1 MIVVSENTKRNYYNA
16 ANYKLEESY
25 AAFEILSSTLYSNK
39 IGAVVRELLSNAID
53 SHNRSRKK
61 DIPVEIGVEQR
72 TDGDIFYVEDFGL
85 GLTEDEATYLFST
98 YFATTKGDENESIG
112 GFGLGCK
119 SPFAYTDSF
128 KVIATKAG
136 EVNTFLASREPGD
149 LPKFFLDKKE
159 FVNKSNGLRIE
170 VPIKAHDARFFCA
183 EILRHVKFFR
193 PVPNTQLINDFIAYD
208 DSEDV
213 NKILSMINQQGFA
226 CLNTS
231 YYNEY
236 RNKIGVLIGGI
247 YYPVNI
253 IDDNYDYI
261 KSVACTVIIDAPIG
275 SVSVSASRESISY
288 DKKTEE
294 YLRAKIL
301 EIKRFISN
309 DIARISNIESLFK
322 RSDKYIEKY
331 LSNTSVYRET
341 MVHNIDSTVSAE
353 FPNGKYVAYT
363 YSDQNNFVKNKII
376 IDTRNLANTVSYLV
390 KAIRNYIVVTLDYS
404 DSHNITRNKSR
415 IIKLYATNLNKNIL
429 VIDRRAAPNFIL
441 DNMINDPEYISVMD
455 FSEVVRTVE
464 EFDTK
469 NIVSIKKTY
478 KITPKNI
485 VSNLDTGTSISLDNY
500 NHEETCFYLA
510 SKNDDF
516 GYSVFSQA
524 ENYAKMYNV
533 NPKLFIRTSSSY
545 SKRIENAGFRL
556 IDMRTKDNVFYTI
569 DIQVMRFFASHFA
582 NKEDYVRFVIY
593 CYLIS
598 SIRDYFRWKRYNIN
612 QFSTIGKIDIVNF
625 YMSNMDI
632 SACAEGYDSKV
643 VEDLEYL
650 YDEEYIKSIDEDSYL
665 RHKIGMFIVNTDNY
679 ISDFIC
685 DNIHRIQTEY
695 PLLKLISGNSEKD
708 ANVQLIDVINEKY
721 INAKL

>member
-1 MIVVSENTKRNYYNA
+1 
-16 ANYKLEESY
+16 
-25 AAFEILSSTLYSNK
+25 
-39 IGAVVRELLSNAID
+39 
-53 SHNRSRKK
+53 
-61 DIPVEIGVEQR
+61 
-72 TDGDIFYVEDFGL
+72 
-85 GLTEDEATYLFST
+85 
-98 YFATTKGDENESIG
+98 
-112 GFGLGCK
+112 
-119 SPFAYTDSF
+119 
-128 KVIATKAG
+128 
-136 EVNTFLASREPGD
+136 
-149 LPKFFLDKKE
+149 
-159 FVNKSNGLRIE
+159 
-170 VPIKAHDARFFCA
+170 
-183 EILRHVKFFR
+183 
-193 PVPNTQLINDFIAYD
+193 
-208 DSEDV
+208 
-213 NKILSMINQQGFA
+213 MINQQGFA

-231 YYNEY
+231 YFDEY

-261 KSVACTVIIDAPIG
+261 KYVACTVIIDAPIG

-294 YLRAKIL
+294 YLRAKML

-309 DIARISNIESLFK
+309 DIARISKIESLFK

-331 LSNTSVYRET
+331 LRHTSVYRET
-341 MVHNIDSTVSAE
+341 MVQDIDSTVSAE

-404 DSHNITRNKSR
+404 DNHNITKNKSR

-429 VIDRRAAPNFIL
+429 VIDRRTAPSFIL
-441 DNMINDPEYISVMD
+441 DNIINDPEYISVMD
-455 FSEVVRTVE
+455 FSEVVRAVE
-464 EFDTK
+464 ELDTE

-478 KITPKNI
+478 KTTPKDI

-510 SKNDDF
+510 SKNDNF
-516 GYSVFSQA
+516 GYSVFSKVD
-524 ENYAKMYNV
+524 NYAKMYNV
-533 NPKLFIRTSSSY
+533 DPKLFIRTSSSY

-556 IDMRTKDNVFYTI
+556 IDMRTNGNGFYTI

-598 SIRDYFRWKRYNIN
+598 SINDYIRLKRYNIN
-612 QFSTIGKIDIVNF
+612 KFSTIGKIDIVNF

-665 RHKIGMFIVNTDNY
+665 RHKIGIFINNTDNY
-679 ISDFIC
+679 ISDFIH

-695 PLLKLISGNSEKD
+695 PLLKLISGNSEED

-721 INAKL
+721 INSK